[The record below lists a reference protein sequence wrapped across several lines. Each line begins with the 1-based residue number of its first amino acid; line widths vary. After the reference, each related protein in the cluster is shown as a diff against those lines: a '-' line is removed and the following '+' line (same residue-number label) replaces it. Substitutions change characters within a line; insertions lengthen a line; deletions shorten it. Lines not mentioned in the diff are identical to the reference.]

1 MRTRREATRITC
13 AGRVA
18 ATIVNTTASSAKT
31 AELKGLP
38 DCHASRLTDTSGTVS
53 TPAIARSDG
62 RHPALIATIAKPNAI
77 CQAIA
82 RERHSFEI
90 AVSPARITSGAGIS
104 MTDAQRV
111 PCRKSGALTHDVIR
125 QFRVARQ
132 AVDVDWFQRRV
143 LVFPVLRNPV
153 EESR

>member
-82 RERHSFEI
+82 RERHSFE
-90 AVSPARITSGAGIS
+90 SRQSGEDHIGRRHIDDRR
-104 MTDAQRV
+104 TTR
-111 PCRKSGALTHDVIR
+111 ALPEI
-125 QFRVARQ
+125 
-132 AVDVDWFQRRV
+132 
-143 LVFPVLRNPV
+143 
-153 EESR
+153 